1 MHTKQLR
8 RVQYSAEQNGQA
20 CFRFQRR
27 GRSVW
32 RLGGERFA
40 EKVKLESYRMGRIP
54 LSWSDKEGD
63 LVGVE
68 FVLGSPQNEG
78 GKTEKV
84 GSDC

>member
-1 MHTKQLR
+1 M
-8 RVQYSAEQNGQA
+8 
-20 CFRFQRR
+20 
-27 GRSVW
+27 
-32 RLGGERFA
+32 
-40 EKVKLESYRMGRIP
+40 KLESYRMGRIP

-78 GKTEKV
+78 GRTEKV